1 MRTKDA
7 IHQEL
12 AIEQARFAEL
22 ERAREEARTKI
33 ELLRS
38 ELTAAQQHNIP
49 VPPPLLW
56 RANARLRTRLP
67 TRSACFGPCFEAGLD
82 VFPTRFVSKKTG
94 NPGYAPAC
102 ANKWE
107 PGLCLLKSGGK
118 CGDCTNQAFIPVDDQ
133 VVTDHL
139 KGRHVIGCY
148 PLLEDETCWFLAVD
162 FDKTS
167 WKEDV
172 TAFAETSRSLSVPV
186 AIERSRSG
194 DGAHAWFFF
203 TAPVSA
209 NIARRMGCYLITETM
224 ARRHELSMKSYDRLF
239 PNQDTMPRGGFG
251 NLIALPLQYEPRQQ
265 GNSVFID
272 ERFEPYADQ
281 WAFLASVQRIEPDTV
296 ERIAQ
301 EATTTGRVIGVR
313 FAEIID
319 DQEDLAPWTRSQS
332 RPNSAPLITGPLP
345 SAVRGVL
352 AQRLY
357 IEKSGLPPRS

>member
-1 MRTKDA
+1 MWPMMRTKDA

-12 AIEQARFAEL
+12 VIEQARLAEL

-38 ELTAAQQHNIP
+38 ELTAAQRTTSRSL
-49 VPPPLLW
+49 PLSFGVQCKAPDSPADKVSLF
-56 RANARLRTRLP
+56 
-67 TRSACFGPCFEAGLD
+67 RSLFRGRLD

-118 CGDCTNQAFIPVDDQ
+118 CGDCANQAFIPVDDQ

-162 FDKTS
+162 FDKNS

-239 PNQDTMPRGGFG
+239 PNQDTMPRE
-251 NLIALPLQYEPRQQ
+251 A
-265 GNSVFID
+265 SATSSHC
-272 ERFEPYADQ
+272 RFSTNPG
-281 WAFLASVQRIEPDTV
+281 SK
-296 ERIAQ
+296 
-301 EATTTGRVIGVR
+301 AT
-313 FAEIID
+313 
-319 DQEDLAPWTRSQS
+319 APSLMNGSNPMRT
-332 RPNSAPLITGPLP
+332 
-345 SAVRGVL
+345 
-352 AQRLY
+352 
-357 IEKSGLPPRS
+357 SGLSLRRSSASSLTQ